1 MKGAATL
8 TWAKELIEDP
18 DSGDFYLKVYP
29 KLSNVRVI
37 RDSNFARQIA
47 NEIINDI
54 KKNNKKVK

>member
-8 TWAKELIEDP
+8 TWERELVEDK
-18 DSGDFYLKVYP
+18 DSGNFYLKVYP

-47 NEIINDI
+47 DEIINDI
-54 KKNNKKVK
+54 KKTTKR